1 MTVLPGAAPEAVHR
15 LVDALGGEGRLEQE
29 SGAGPFSVWLLRL
42 DRVVL
47 EVRREYH
54 SWALFLRSDVSGVS
68 PISFW
73 RVAVAGGISPVD
85 PELEA
90 DAAFLIAHAVDVSN
104 PAADLEERVGALRVE
119 YEAAMRRRYGSD
131 E

>member
-1 MTVLPGAAPEAVHR
+1 VTVLPGAAPEAVHR
-15 LVDALGGEGRLEQE
+15 LVAALGGGDRLEQE
-29 SGAGPFSVWLLRL
+29 SGVGPFAVWLLRVG
-42 DRVVL
+42 RVVL

-54 SWALFLRSDVSGVS
+54 SWSLFLRSDVSGVS

-73 RVAVAGGISPVD
+73 RVAVAGGTSAVD
-85 PELEA
+85 PDVEA
-90 DAAFLIAHAVDVSN
+90 DAAFLIAHAVDLSN
-104 PAADLEERVGALRVE
+104 PAAELEERVGALRVE

>member
-1 MTVLPGAAPEAVHR
+1 M
-15 LVDALGGEGRLEQE
+15 
-29 SGAGPFSVWLLRL
+29 
-42 DRVVL
+42 

-54 SWALFLRSDVSGVS
+54 SWSLFLRSDVSGVS

-73 RVAVAGGISPVD
+73 RVAVAGGTSPID

-104 PAADLEERVGALRVE
+104 PAADLEKRVGALRAE
-119 YEAAMRRRYGSD
+119 YEVAMRHRYGSN